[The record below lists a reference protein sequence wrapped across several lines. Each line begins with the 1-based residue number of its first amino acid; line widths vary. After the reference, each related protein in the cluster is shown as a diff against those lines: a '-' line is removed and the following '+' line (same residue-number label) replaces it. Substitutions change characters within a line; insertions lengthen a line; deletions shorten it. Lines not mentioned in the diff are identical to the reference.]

1 MFDRV
6 CAVALFVQDF
16 EKCLAFYRDK
26 LGLQVVHSEPKMV
39 AFKMQDQDFA
49 LYEMSQAAELIN
61 VEIGAFEPQTG
72 KIDRG
77 MLCTLVDN
85 VDTTYEAFKAK
96 GVEFTKPPVDQPWGI
111 RAAYFRDP
119 EGNIW
124 EIAHP
129 LNPKSK
135 A

>member
-16 EKCLAFYRDK
+16 DKCLAFYRDT
-26 LGLQVVHSEPKMV
+26 LGLQVIHSAPKIV

-49 LYEMSQAAELIN
+49 LYEMSEAAELIN
-61 VEIGAFEPQTG
+61 VEMGAFEPQTG
-72 KIDRG
+72 KIDRV
-77 MLCTLVDN
+77 MLCALVDN
-85 VDTTYEAFKAK
+85 VDTAYEAFKAK
-96 GVEFTKPPVDQPWGI
+96 GVEFTKPPIDQPWGI

-119 EGNIW
+119 EGNVW
-124 EIAHP
+124 EIAHKLTP
-129 LNPKSK
+129 